1 MAHGQNDHSFH
12 RPKNPRVGEH
22 SAFVHCDIF
31 GLIQFCC
38 NCAFLDKERLCNKLA
53 VFATFLRS
61 TNATCESNENGRFS
75 AQLGRAKLMS
85 AREIEDVAFLG
96 NTKIFEERKHM
107 AFLLLLRPT
116 YMQK

>member
-12 RPKNPRVGEH
+12 RPKNPTLEN
-22 SAFVHCDIF
+22 SAFVHSEIF

-38 NCAFLDKERLCNKLA
+38 NCAFLDKEKLCNKLV

-61 TNATCESNENGRFS
+61 INATCESNENGRFS

-85 AREIEDVAFLG
+85 AREIEDAVFLAD
-96 NTKIFEERKHM
+96 TKIFEERKHM

-116 YMQK
+116 CMQK